1 MKKGNLR
8 GFIARWSNLRTK
20 LYLITGSSTL
30 IVLTVMFTTISGLL
44 GSIDDYHAIIERD
57 VTQERNVS
65 QMPALLHKQEAAW
78 LKLVSAAD
86 STAREAY
93 WNQLRQY
100 EAQLKKHASLIRT
113 ADLSPQLSAKWKRF
127 LADYRQTEAAVHEAW
142 QQLSETGNADGRVVD
157 GFSSLSLQLADIDGG
172 MVQRVEQNSDSVSKD
187 SKDTLYQGI
196 LFLVFAVILAFVWFS
211 FVVNRSIVRPA
222 RVLVGDLE
230 RLSSGDFS
238 TAIQATTK
246 DEIGQIAESAQQVQ
260 LRLSDLIR
268 QIVSAARQL
277 ASSAD
282 NLMEHS
288 EQTAERLQRQRAD
301 TDQVAASINEMSA
314 TVQEV
319 AKNAEAAAVSTTEAD
334 KQANNGKLVVT
345 EAIAA
350 IDRLASEVEEVSGAI
365 HHLENETA
373 TIGTVINVITE
384 IAEQTNLLALNAAI
398 EAARAGEQGRGFAV
412 VADEVRSLASR
423 TQESTEEIRKIIERL
438 QQGTANAV
446 SVMAAGQERATQSVD
461 MAEKVGE
468 SLATIAQAV
477 ATIKDMNSMI
487 ASAAEE
493 ESAVANEINRN
504 VSSIS
509 EMVAE
514 NASGAQEVAD
524 NSQQLA
530 SVANHMEQLVEQFKV

>member
-1 MKKGNLR
+1 MKKVNQHGV
-8 GFIARWSNLRTK
+8 FARWSNLRTK

-30 IVLTVMFTTISGLL
+30 IVLAVMFTTISGLL

-57 VTQERNVS
+57 VSQERNVS

-78 LKLVSAAD
+78 LKLLAAN
-86 STAREAY
+86 AENRQNY
-93 WNQLRQY
+93 WQQVRNY
-100 EAQLKKHASLIRT
+100 DAQLKHHAGQIRNR
-113 ADLSPQLSAKWKRF
+113 DLAPPLARKW
-127 LADYRQTEAAVHEAW
+127 EAFMAAYGESQARLQRAW
-142 QQLSETGNADGRVVD
+142 QGLSSAGAGEPGLVD
-157 GFSSLSLQLADIDGG
+157 GFSVLSQQLLEIDTG
-172 MVQRVEQNSDSVSKD
+172 MAQQVEENSNSVSSDSKA
-187 SKDTLYQGI
+187 TLFKGVI
-196 LFLVFAVILAFVWFS
+196 FLAVAVALAFVWFS

-222 RVLVGDLE
+222 RTLVADLG

-238 TAIQATTK
+238 VAIQATTR
-246 DEIGQIAESAQQVQ
+246 DEIGQVAESARQVQ
-260 LRLSDLIR
+260 SRLSDLIR

-282 NLMEHS
+282 DLMRHS
-288 EQTAERLQRQRAD
+288 EDEAERLQRQRSD
-301 TDQVAASINEMSA
+301 TDQVAASVNEMSA

-319 AKNAEAAAVSTTEAD
+319 ARNAEAAAVSTTEAD
-334 KQANNGKLVVT
+334 RQASNGKLVVT
-345 EAIAA
+345 EAIGA
-350 IDRLASEVEEVSGAI
+350 IDRLATEVEEVSGAI
-365 HHLENETA
+365 HHLEHETA

-438 QQGTANAV
+438 QQGAVNAV
-446 SVMAAGQERATQSVD
+446 NVMAAGQQRAGQSVE

-468 SLATIAQAV
+468 SLATIAEAV

-504 VSSIS
+504 VISIS
-509 EMVAE
+509 EMVVE
-514 NASGAQEVAD
+514 NANGAQEVAR

-530 SVANHMEQLVEQFKV
+530 SVANHLEQLVAQFKV

>member
-1 MKKGNLR
+1 MNHGSLR
-8 GFIARWSNLRTK
+8 GVIARWSNLRTK

-57 VTQERNVS
+57 VTQERNLS
-65 QMPALLHKQEAAW
+65 QMPTLLHKQEAVW
-78 LKLVSAAD
+78 LKLVAAGD
-86 STAREAY
+86 EGSREAY
-93 WNQLRQY
+93 WNQFRQY
-100 EAQLKKHASLIRT
+100 EEQVNKNVGLIRLT
-113 ADLSPQLSAKWKRF
+113 DLSPGLASKWERF
-127 LADYRQTEAAVHEAW
+127 LSDYRQTEAAVHQAW
-142 QQLSETGNADGRVVD
+142 QQLASDGSIDKQVSEGLTV
-157 GFSSLSLQLADIDGG
+157 LSGQLSDIDGG
-172 MVQRVEQNSDSVSKD
+172 LVQLVEQNSDSVTQD
-187 SKDTLYQGI
+187 SKKTLYEGV
-196 LFLVFAVILAFVWFS
+196 LFLVLAVILAFSWFS

-222 RVLVGDLE
+222 RVLVADLG

-238 TAIQATTK
+238 VAIAATTR

-268 QIVSAARQL
+268 QIVSSARQL
-277 ASSAD
+277 SSSAE
-282 NLMEHS
+282 NLKQHS
-288 EQTAERLQRQRAD
+288 EETAERLQRQRSE

-319 AKNAEAAAVSTTEAD
+319 ARNAEAAAVSTTEAD
-334 KQANNGKLVVT
+334 RHAGHGKLVVT
-345 EAIAA
+345 EAIGA
-350 IDRLASEVEEVSGAI
+350 IDRLATEVEEVSSAI

-423 TQESTEEIRKIIERL
+423 TQESTGEIRKIIERL
-438 QQGTANAV
+438 QKGTANAV
-446 SVMAAGQERATQSVD
+446 TVMAAGKERASQSVD
-461 MAEKVGE
+461 RAEKVGE
-468 SLATIAQAV
+468 SLATIAEAV

-514 NASGAQEVAD
+514 NAYGAQEVAK

>member
-1 MKKGNLR
+1 
-8 GFIARWSNLRTK
+8 
-20 LYLITGSSTL
+20 
-30 IVLTVMFTTISGLL
+30 MFTTISGLL
-44 GSIDDYHAIIERD
+44 GSIDDYHSIIERD
-57 VTQERNVS
+57 VSQERNVS
-65 QMPALLHKQEAAW
+65 QMPALLHKQEATW
-78 LKLVSAAD
+78 LKLVAAEPGGREVYWQQFKEYEEQLEHLAD
-86 STAREAY
+86 SIHTDG
-93 WNQLRQY
+93 L
-100 EAQLKKHASLIRT
+100 T
-113 ADLSPQLSAKWKRF
+113 PQLARQWEAF
-127 LADYRQTEAAVHEAW
+127 LASDRQMETAVDRAWEGLATGGGADAQVVEGFTRLSRQLTEIDEGMA
-142 QQLSETGNADGRVVD
+142 QQ
-157 GFSSLSLQLADIDGG
+157 
-172 MVQRVEQNSDSVSKD
+172 VEQNSDQVTRESK
-187 SKDTLYQGI
+187 STLYEGI
-196 LFLVFAVILAFVWFS
+196 VFLVIAVILAFVWFS
-211 FVVNRSIVRPA
+211 FVVTRSIVRPA
-222 RVLVGDLE
+222 RALVADLG

-238 TAIQATTK
+238 TAIKATTR
-246 DEIGQIAESAQQVQ
+246 DEIGQVAESAQQVQ

-277 ASSAD
+277 ATSAD
-282 NLMEHS
+282 SLMQHS
-288 EQTAERLQRQRAD
+288 EEEAERLQRQRSD
-301 TDQVAASINEMSA
+301 TDQVAASVNEMSA

-319 AKNAEAAAVSTTEAD
+319 AKNAEAAAHSTTEAD
-334 KQANNGKLVVT
+334 RQAGNGKLVVT
-345 EAIAA
+345 EAIGA
-350 IDRLASEVEEVSGAI
+350 IDRLATEVEEVSGAI
-365 HHLENETA
+365 HHLENETT

-446 SVMAAGQERATQSVD
+446 NVMAAGQERAGQAVE

-514 NASGAQEVAD
+514 NAAGAQDVAS

-530 SVANHMEQLVEQFKV
+530 SVANHLEQLVAQFKV

>member
-1 MKKGNLR
+1 MSQGNLR
-8 GFIARWSNLRTK
+8 GFISRWSNLRTK

-44 GSIDDYHAIIERD
+44 ASIDDYHAIIERD
-57 VTQERNVS
+57 VSQERNVS
-65 QMPALLHKQEAAW
+65 QMPALLHKQEATW
-78 LKLVSAAD
+78 LKLVAAE
-86 STAREAY
+86 AGEREAY
-93 WNQLRQY
+93 WRQFKEYDEQLERHVKSIRRAELTPQLASQWDAFVASDRRI
-100 EAQLKKHASLIRT
+100 EAAIEQAWK
-113 ADLSPQLSAKWKRF
+113 QLSAGGG
-127 LADYRQTEAAVHEAW
+127 ADARVAEGLSGLSR
-142 QQLSETGNADGRVVD
+142 QLSE
-157 GFSSLSLQLADIDGG
+157 IDNG
-172 MVQRVEQNSDSVSKD
+172 MAQQVEQNSDQVTAASK
-187 SKDTLYQGI
+187 STLFQGI
-196 LFLVFAVILAFVWFS
+196 VFLVIAVILAFVWFS
-211 FVVNRSIVRPA
+211 FVVTRSIVRPA
-222 RVLVGDLE
+222 RTLVADLG

-238 TAIQATTK
+238 VTIQATTR
-246 DEIGQIAESAQQVQ
+246 DEIGQVAESAQQVQ

-282 NLMEHS
+282 GLMQHS
-288 EQTAERLQRQRAD
+288 EEEAERLQRQRSD

-319 AKNAEAAAVSTTEAD
+319 ARNAEAAAVSTTEAD
-334 KQANNGKLVVT
+334 RQAGNGKLVVT
-345 EAIAA
+345 EAIGA
-350 IDRLASEVEEVSGAI
+350 IDRLATEVEEVSGAI
-365 HHLENETA
+365 HHLENETT

-446 SVMAAGQERATQSVD
+446 KVMAAGQERASQAVE

-514 NASGAQEVAD
+514 NAAGAQDVAS

-530 SVANHMEQLVEQFKV
+530 SVANHMEQLVAQFKV